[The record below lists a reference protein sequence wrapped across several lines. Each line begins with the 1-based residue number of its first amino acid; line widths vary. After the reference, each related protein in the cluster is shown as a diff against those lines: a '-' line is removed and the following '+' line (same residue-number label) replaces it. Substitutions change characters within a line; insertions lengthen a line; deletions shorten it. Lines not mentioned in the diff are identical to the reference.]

1 MKKAL
6 TLLFLLLSFFLFG
19 CSESYKVKD
28 DEYNYIKNYGTR
40 TDGNFDAMIV
50 NSAEEVEKCIN
61 EKTFNVMRNQEV
73 LKEYDDAFFEEK
85 SLIIVP
91 WMTSSGGDYYKII
104 SYKIIGNEI
113 ILKIKLTSKGNTCD
127 LGRWFMLL
135 EIDSSKIEGVDK
147 IDLNVNE

>member
-6 TLLFLLLSFFLFG
+6 TLLFLLLSFCLLG
-19 CSESYKVKD
+19 CGESYNVKD

-40 TDGNFDAMIV
+40 TDGNYAAMIV
-50 NSAEEVEKCIN
+50 NSVEEVMKCIN
-61 EKTFNVMRNQEV
+61 EKTYDVIKNQEV

-91 WMTSSGGDYYKII
+91 WMTSSGGDYYKIK

-113 ILKIKLTSKGNTCD
+113 ILKIKLTSKGYTCD
-127 LGRWFMLL
+127 LGRWFMIL
-135 EIDSSKIEGVDK
+135 EIDSSKIKGVDK